1 MLPIGLTVTSS
12 AACSA
17 ARGLPAVDLKNG
29 LARADQRVHTQ
40 VAREAG
46 VLQGGTVMLRQRLEQ
61 AFENQTAFRIGVF
74 GLALAPVLMVLAV
87 LFVDWQPFLRLVP
100 RIARSLQRP
109 APPATFSCAEYLYL
123 APK

>member
-1 MLPIGLTVTSS
+1 MGSPSAMGELLPKKD
-12 AACSA
+12 AAA
-17 ARGLPAVDLKNG
+17 

-87 LFVDWQPFLRLVP
+87 LFVD
-100 RIARSLQRP
+100 
-109 APPATFSCAEYLYL
+109 
-123 APK
+123 

>member
-1 MLPIGLTVTSS
+1 MLPI
-12 AACSA
+12 
-17 ARGLPAVDLKNG
+17 G

-87 LFVDWQPFLRLVP
+87 LFVD
-100 RIARSLQRP
+100 
-109 APPATFSCAEYLYL
+109 
-123 APK
+123 